1 MNSVR
6 IQITGACVR
15 ADVCGGELDAQPRV
29 ENQEDLAQGG
39 HRNCPQ
45 ALHVYPKV

>member
-29 ENQEDLAQGG
+29 ENQEAWTTIYCGKFWKRWEYQTT
-39 HRNCPQ
+39 
-45 ALHVYPKV
+45 